1 MSGQQK
7 SQQSGIPP
15 RAYILVAVV
24 FLGPVLASKGGLV
37 GWIVG
42 AFAAVAGWWLLRG
55 LREPEGQASSLE
67 ETHAHSTSPATEDPL
82 SVAVVPVWRRQTQ
95 SVHDQ
100 TEEAVTDLTARFSG
114 LQRLLLEASGTSGL
128 EVEAHM
134 QKVINVA
141 QESLGQI
148 VATLEENHARRGD
161 LIAKVSGL
169 MEFTEQLQAMSEEV
183 IGIANQTNLLSL
195 NAAIEAA
202 HAGEQGKGFAVVA
215 DEVRKLS
222 DRSAT
227 AGVNITEKV
236 RWMSESLDNI
246 IQGVNE
252 FNLRGEELTSTAKH
266 TAQSVVSSF
275 HEASGELSASMSH
288 LTGVNQTVQKDIQET
303 LFHLQFQDRVCQ
315 ILRNILRDMQ
325 KFEARESVVVGQGE
339 IESWLR
345 NLEATYTT
353 TEEMRHHRGA
363 STAGPGSGSDITFF

>member
-1 MSGQQK
+1 MSGH
-7 SQQSGIPP
+7 QQSQEMGIPS
-15 RAYILVAVV
+15 RGYVLLAMVLLA
-24 FLGPVLASKGGLV
+24 PVLATKGALL
-37 GWIVG
+37 GWVLGFIAAAAG
-42 AFAAVAGWWLLRG
+42 AWLLRKILKPG
-55 LREPEGQASSLE
+55 VQSSDQE
-67 ETHAHSTSPATEDPL
+67 EAHAHSTSPATEDPL

-100 TEEAVTDLTARFSG
+100 TEEAVTDLTTRFSG
-114 LQRLLLEASGTSGL
+114 MQRLLLEASGKSGL

-134 QKVINVA
+134 QKVIHGA

-148 VATLEENHARRGD
+148 VATLEENHARRGV
-161 LIAKVSGL
+161 LITKVSGL
-169 MEFTEQLQAMSEEV
+169 LEFTEQLQAMSEEV

-246 IQGVNE
+246 IQGVQE
-252 FNLRGEELTSTAKH
+252 FNARGEELTSTAKH

-275 HEASGELSASMSH
+275 HEASAELNASMSH
-288 LTGVNQTVQKDIQET
+288 LEGVNKTVQADIQET

-315 ILRNILRDMQ
+315 ILRNTLRDMQ
-325 KFEARESVVVGQGE
+325 KFEARKSVVVGQGE
-339 IESWLR
+339 IEVWLR
-345 NLEATYTT
+345 NLEATYTSM
-353 TEEMRHHRGA
+353 EEVHHH
-363 STAGPGSGSDITFF
+363 